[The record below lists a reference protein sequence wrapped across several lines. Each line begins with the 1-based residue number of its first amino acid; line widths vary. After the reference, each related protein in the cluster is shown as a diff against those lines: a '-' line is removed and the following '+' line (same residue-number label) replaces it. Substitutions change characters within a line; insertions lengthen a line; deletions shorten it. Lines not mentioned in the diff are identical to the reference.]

1 MEIIEEIMGEVVV
14 EIINSDR
21 ATINES
27 QALKNALQLKLDAG
41 YNKFIVDLPACEFV
55 DSTILGVLLSNLK
68 KAANNTSKN
77 YLAKAPQKS
86 EIFSSGREGELIK
99 IGCWI
104 GSSIKVPTL

>member
-1 MEIIEEIMGEVVV
+1 MRQAAKNCG
-14 EIINSDR
+14 SDNFSQR
-21 ATINES
+21 AVYWLASNE
-27 QALKNALQLKLDAG
+27 ALKAAK
-41 YNKFIVDLPACEFV
+41 VD
-55 DSTILGVLLSNLK
+55 SNLK

-104 GSSIKVPTL
+104 GSSIKVPNL

>member
-1 MEIIEEIMGEVVV
+1 MGKCY
-14 EIINSDR
+14 IAIAQMYASSAKNCGSDNFSQR
-21 ATINES
+21 AVYWLASNE
-27 QALKNALQLKLDAG
+27 ALKAAK
-41 YNKFIVDLPACEFV
+41 VDR
-55 DSTILGVLLSNLK
+55 NLK

-104 GSSIKVPTL
+104 GSSIKVPNL